1 MNFFMSAEIEE
12 GADEGERS
20 VRKKIEPLMIE
31 LLSEVEL
38 ESGLKEWSFIPIIMS
53 DKFIAGFPEFVKLR
67 RKDKSLD
74 CRVHIEY
81 ERFKSA
87 HEQEQV
93 MMALDAMERSI
104 KMMDRQKITEN
115 DQVTLK
121 DILSTVRK
129 KLLITN

>member
-1 MNFFMSAEIEE
+1 MIFFMSAEIEE
-12 GADEGERS
+12 GADEGERT

-31 LLSEVEL
+31 LLSEV

-104 KMMDRQKITEN
+104 KMMGKQKITEN
-115 DQVTLK
+115 DQVILK